1 MSHRT
6 GFIRAV
12 LFLALGAGLAGCDST
27 SAPEVCIALAEP
39 ALSVTAENTDTGE
52 PLDDALVIAQE
63 GSFADSAR
71 TRVGEDTFPATL
83 AHERAGTYE
92 VTVEK
97 AGFSTWNRSRVVVP
111 QGRCGPET
119 VELTAQ
125 LAPSSE

>member
-6 GFIRAV
+6 GFIRA
-12 LFLALGAGLAGCDST
+12 LSFLALGAILAGCDST
-27 SAPEVCIALAEP
+27 SGPEVCLAIAEP
-39 ALSVTAENTDTGE
+39 ALSVTVENADTGE

-63 GSFADSAR
+63 GSFTDSAR
-71 TRVGEDTFPATL
+71 ARVGDDTFPATL

-92 VTVEK
+92 VTADK
-97 AGFSTWNRSRVVVP
+97 AGFFPWHRSGVVVP
-111 QGRCGPET
+111 EGRCGPET

>member
-1 MSHRT
+1 MSNRT
-6 GFIRAV
+6 GFIRAIS
-12 LFLALGAGLAGCDST
+12 FLALGAFLAGCDST
-27 SAPEVCIALAEP
+27 SGPEVCLAIAEP
-39 ALSVTAENTDTGE
+39 ALSVTVENAESGE
-52 PLDDALVIAQE
+52 PLDDALVIARE

-71 TRVGEDTFPATL
+71 TRAGDHTIPATL

-92 VTVEK
+92 VTAEK
-97 AGFSTWNRSRVVVP
+97 AGFSPWNRSGVVVP